1 MTDTIPVVAP
11 PELPTLF
18 VVVDMSNGEF
28 HGAFCNVT
36 TAHER
41 EYSVSQAFPD
51 ADLDIM
57 EYVPNSL
64 ARLPSPSKSY
74 RQTELAGNEA
84 MESSAPPGKS
94 AQASST

>member
-18 VVVDMSNGEF
+18 VVVDMTNGEF
-28 HGAFCNVT
+28 HGAFCNES

-57 EYVPNSL
+57 EYVPHSL
-64 ARLPSPSKSY
+64 ARLHSPSNSY
-74 RQTELAGNEA
+74 RQTELTGNGGKEL
-84 MESSAPPGKS
+84 SAPLGKS
-94 AQASST
+94 AQVLGT

>member
-1 MTDTIPVVAP
+1 VSDTIPIVAP
-11 PELPTLF
+11 PDLPTLF

-28 HGAFCNVT
+28 HGAFCNES

-57 EYVPNSL
+57 EYVPHSL
-64 ARLPSPSKSY
+64 ARLHSPSSSY
-74 RQTELAGNEA
+74 RQTELAGHGVT
-84 MESSAPPGKS
+84 ESSVPPSKS
-94 AQASST
+94 AQASGT